1 VRHGVAE
8 GQGGRVVGHTDP
20 PLSERGRADIAS
32 LLTSD
37 PELPVL
43 LLSSDLRRASQSAE
57 ILAAHWGI
65 EVVTDARL
73 RELHFGEWENRTWK
87 DLEREDG
94 ARLNRWM
101 RDWITTRTPGG
112 ESFTDLVAR
121 VSGLLAEYQ
130 ETMATDTIVI
140 LAHAG
145 SIRAILCRLL
155 NVPFEQAFQFEV
167 QHARVTGLDL
177 CGASPNLICQNADT
191 WLVDTTA
198 TTITKSIEVEAPQ
211 TELGSEASGFCEG
224 TAFFCDGAEPTGLAR
239 TSELSHPGLR
249 CPGGGKGASPPD
261 KRTQSFGEAPSPPLP
276 GSDTSVHFSSESR
289 EFFKPTSGSDPY

>member
-1 VRHGVAE
+1 VKLLLVRHGIAE
-8 GQGGRVVGHTDP
+8 GQEGRVMGHTDP
-20 PLSERGRADIAS
+20 PLSEQGRREIAA
-32 LLTSD
+32 LVTSV
-37 PELPVL
+37 PEPPAL
-43 LLSSDLRRASQSAE
+43 LLSSDLRRASQSAR

-65 EVVTDARL
+65 EVVTDVRL
-73 RELHFGEWENRTWK
+73 RELHFGEWENRSWT

-94 ARLNRWM
+94 ARLGRWM
-101 RDWITTRTPGG
+101 RDWTTARTPGG
-112 ESFTDLVAR
+112 ESFADLVAR

-177 CGASPNLICQNADT
+177 RGASPNLICQNADT

-211 TELGSEASGFCEG
+211 TELGS
-224 TAFFCDGAEPTGLAR
+224 LAR